1 MKFYDEA
8 KIEVHSGKG
17 GSGCLS
23 FRREK
28 YIPKGGP
35 DGGDGGDGGSVIV
48 VASSRR
54 QNLIDFHYQR
64 VHRAPNGGP
73 GSGAL
78 KHGKNGD
85 DLIIQIPVGTVIY
98 DEETGEQIGDLTE
111 EGQELVLAHGGRGG
125 RGNDFFKSS
134 VNRAPRHHQP
144 GMPGESHFIRLE
156 LKLLADVGL
165 VGFPNAGKSTLIS
178 SISQARPKIA
188 DYPFTTLIPNLGVV
202 RLAEFQSFV
211 VADIPGLI
219 EGASQGAG
227 LGHQFLRHIERTRIL
242 WHIIDLSDFTGRDPF
257 EDYTKICGELA
268 SFSPLLME
276 KRQLVVANKMDL
288 PEAEEKMQELKSR
301 FEKAGIEFFAV
312 SAVSRSGIKPLL
324 YRTMAL
330 LEEEKAAETS

>member
-8 KIEVHSGKG
+8 KIEIHSGKG
-17 GSGCLS
+17 GSGCMS
-23 FRREK
+23 FHREK
-28 YIPKGGP
+28 YVPKGGP

-48 VASSRR
+48 EASTRR

-64 VHRAPNGGP
+64 VQKADNGRP
-73 GSGAL
+73 GEGSQR
-78 KHGKNGD
+78 HGKNGE
-85 DLIIQIPVGTVIY
+85 DLLILLPVGTVIY
-98 DEETGEQIGDLTE
+98 DAETGEQIGDLVE
-111 EGQELVLAHGGRGG
+111 EGQRQVLAKGGKGG
-125 RGNDFFKSS
+125 KGNEFFKSS
-134 VNRAPRHHQP
+134 VNRAPRKYQP
-144 GMPGESHFIRLE
+144 GLPGEDLIVRFE

-178 SISQARPKIA
+178 VISEAKPKIA

-202 RLAEFQSFV
+202 RLGDFQSFV

-227 LGHQFLRHIERTRIL
+227 LGHQFLRHIERTRII
-242 WHIIDLSDFTGRDPF
+242 WHILDLSDYTGRDTYD
-257 EDYTKICGELA
+257 DYEKICNELA
-268 SFSPLLME
+268 TFSPKLME

-288 PEAEEKMQELKSR
+288 TEADEKMHVLKEK

-312 SAVSRSGIKPLL
+312 SAVSRFGLKPLL

-330 LEEEKAAETS
+330 LEEDRDSK